1 MVQNKKEANTL
12 LKDAL
17 TLFLITLI
25 AGIALGFVYE
35 LTKEPIREAK
45 AKEKQDA
52 YAMVYTEAKEFSDP
66 ESQYVDVEESSGD
79 LLQKE
84 AGIAGVTINEVLEA
98 YDDGGVK
105 IGYVLTVTSHEGYGG
120 DVPISIGITK
130 DGKIT
135 GVEVLDN
142 SETSGFGSKAQDPQF
157 EEQFRGVDADRVEPG
172 VDFDGISGATYTT
185 TAVTNAINGAL
196 YYVKQYAQK

>member
-52 YAMVYTEAKEFSDP
+52 YAMVYTEAKEFSDL

-84 AGIAGVTINEVLEA
+84 AGIAGVTIL
-98 YDDGGVK
+98 
-105 IGYVLTVTSHEGYGG
+105 
-120 DVPISIGITK
+120 
-130 DGKIT
+130 
-135 GVEVLDN
+135 
-142 SETSGFGSKAQDPQF
+142 
-157 EEQFRGVDADRVEPG
+157 
-172 VDFDGISGATYTT
+172 
-185 TAVTNAINGAL
+185 
-196 YYVKQYAQK
+196 